1 MDAHAEN
8 KAELRALL
16 AERRA
21 RLRAFADEVLD
32 HVTSLSKP
40 ETPLEAERT
49 ARAVMTAD
57 RMLCQLFAPPPEPKI
72 APTRTRAAT
81 DRAAS
86 LDEDEDEYEERY
98 PGDKRYTFDEE
109 AAQMLALE
117 RAEAEIAR
125 HDLYE
130 RRVGEVEQKLIL
142 LARGM
147 HLAMWR
153 DEGYTDSDVSALLEL
168 WTEYR
173 DRIVRETGEPPD
185 VEIRRH
191 PSIFAPD
198 YRKAGTA
205 EEDPTPD

>member
-1 MDAHAEN
+1 MDVHAEN

-21 RLRAFADEVLD
+21 KLRAFADEVLD

-57 RMLCQLFAPPPEPKI
+57 RMLCQLFAPPPEPKSRP
-72 APTRTRAAT
+72 AK
-81 DRAAS
+81 AAS
-86 LDEDEDEYEERY
+86 SRTDDPDEDEDEYEERY
-98 PGDKRYTFDEE
+98 PGDKRYTYNEE

-130 RRVGEVEQKLIL
+130 RRAGEVEQKLIKI
-142 LARGM
+142 ARGM

-153 DEGYTDSDVSALLEL
+153 DEGYSDAHVGKLMEL
-168 WTEYR
+168 WSAYCK
-173 DRIVRETGEPPD
+173 RIKAETGEPPD

-191 PSIFAPD
+191 PAIFAPE
-198 YRKAGTA
+198 YHRAHIGG
-205 EEDPTPD
+205 EDKPVPD